1 MVLELFNELNQIL
14 IEEVETEKKMLE
26 IKGVLDSIKNN
37 NDLL

>member
-1 MVLELFNELNQIL
+1 MVLELFNELNQIF
-14 IEEVETEKKMLE
+14 IEEIDTEKNMLE